1 MTRRRTA
8 VKSLPST
15 PAPSLSVRS
24 WRFCGLALAATLALF
39 VAGHGRAQA
48 PADPLSDAPEGAV
61 ASAPFVDAASYDEA
75 LVRWRG
81 AADINAWIGARFSYD
96 RKRAVA
102 LSETQRQQNGSLP
115 IIAARDFFAQP
126 TGVCV
131 DLSRFAVETLRR
143 IDPAARAGYLM
154 IEFDPQTI
162 AGNTL
167 RRHWVAS
174 FESGG
179 QRYYFADSKRP
190 GVMAGPY
197 ASTGEFIEA
206 YAKYRG
212 RRIVAYRE
220 RDSFERQ
227 LRAARRASAPTSERD
242 GAGERSRP

>member
-1 MTRRRTA
+1 MFVA
-8 VKSLPST
+8 SHVQ
-15 PAPSLSVRS
+15 AQ
-24 WRFCGLALAATLALF
+24 GLAE
-39 VAGHGRAQA
+39 
-48 PADPLSDAPEGAV
+48 PLSDAPESA
-61 ASAPFVDAASYDEA
+61 AAPAPFVEAATYGEA

-96 RKRAVA
+96 RTRAVA
-102 LSETQRQQNGSLP
+102 LSETQRQKNGRLP
-115 IIAARDFFAQP
+115 IITARDFFAQP

-131 DLSRFAVETLRR
+131 DLSRFAVETLRH
-143 IDPAARAGYLM
+143 IDPAAKATYLM

-167 RRHWVAS
+167 RRHWVAT

-179 QRYYFADSKRP
+179 QRYFFADSKRP

-212 RRIVAYRE
+212 RRIVAYQE

-227 LRAARRASAPTSERD
+227 MRAMRRAAGREPERD
-242 GAGERSRP
+242 